1 MSTGHDMFDEWLLTT
16 RVLQRQSFGADPA
29 LLEGAELVE
38 YLRWNSLALIK
49 ELGEALDETDW
60 KPWTVTEA
68 GFYNR
73 DAFVGEMVDVL
84 HFAANMLVAARCTD
98 AELTARYEE
107 KQQKNRDRMASKSY
121 TGVKDKCPQ
130 CYRAY
135 DDATTGCYKANEST
149 WICTDAERGGT
160 ITGTIKGA

>member
-1 MSTGHDMFDEWLLTT
+1 MSTGHDMFDEWLLST

-29 LLEGAELVE
+29 LLEGAALAD

-98 AELTARYEE
+98 RELTERYEA

-121 TGVKDKCPQ
+121 TGLRDKCPQ

-135 DDATTGCYKANEST
+135 DDQYTECHKV
-149 WICTDAERGGT
+149 AEGEWYCADPVRGGLL
-160 ITGTIKGA
+160 TGYIEEV